1 MGLIVVVFALR
12 YYWSYQSDVR
22 TELLAETGVLM
33 SCFAFNGVLSGIFI
47 GRCTPTLRV
56 YREPFVMASSFT
68 PLSGRPLVH
77 RLRR

>member
-22 TELLAETGVLM
+22 PELVAETGVLM

-47 GRCTPTLRV
+47 GRCTHTLRV
-56 YREPFVMASSFT
+56 YRTGPSEN
-68 PLSGRPLVH
+68 LSL
-77 RLRR
+77 